1 MRHSQWTLGL
11 FAAEREYQQ
20 HGFIDTLVPY
30 HPGQQEFCQGWNDYI
45 THRIGEVTHAVP
57 CIVQLRLDRIHQAYC
72 RAVIKVNYAMHTQLE
87 VLGILQRLRDKR
99 RKLITKVYAYELT
112 RNHR

>member
-1 MRHSQWTLGL
+1 MRHSLWTLGL

-45 THRIGEVTHAVP
+45 AHRIGKTTHAVP
-57 CIVQLRLDRIHQAYC
+57 CIVQLRLDRIHRAYC
-72 RAVIKVNYAMHTQLE
+72 RAVTKVNYAMHTQLE
-87 VLGILQRLRDKR
+87 CLGILQRLQDKR

-112 RNHR
+112 RRNI

>member
-1 MRHSQWTLGL
+1 MQHSQWTLGL

-30 HPGQQEFCQGWNDYI
+30 NHSQQEFCQGWNDYI
-45 THRIGEVTHAVP
+45 AHRIGKTTHAVP
-57 CIVQLRLDRIHQAYC
+57 SIVSIRLDRIEQAYC
-72 RAVIKVNYAMHTQLE
+72 AAVTKVRYATHTQLE

-99 RKLITKVYAYELT
+99 QRLITKVYAYELT
-112 RNHR
+112 RKNI